1 MGAHPDTGERE
12 DVDPQ
17 DEDVDPQDAA
27 LLAALD
33 RGEFVR
39 EPTTR
44 EEEDRLIAELDRA
57 AADTPDD
64 VGDMLVVGTL
74 RLTLR
79 TRRQLEAYAESVGV
93 KPTVLMRQWIEESL
107 ARAAGEPVDPIA
119 ELERTV
125 ARVRQAWQQ
134 MEPPRQHAA

>member
-1 MGAHPDTGERE
+1 VAEDRPTGGRE
-12 DVDPQ
+12 DDVDPR
-17 DEDVDPQDAA
+17 DAA

-33 RGEFVR
+33 RGELVY

-64 VGDMLVVGTL
+64 VDDMLVVGTL
-74 RLTLR
+74 RLTVR
-79 TRRQLEAYAESVGV
+79 TRRQLEAYAESIGV

-107 ARAAGEPVDPIA
+107 ARATGEPVDPIID
-119 ELERTV
+119 LERTV

-134 MEPPRQHAA
+134 LGPPRQHAA